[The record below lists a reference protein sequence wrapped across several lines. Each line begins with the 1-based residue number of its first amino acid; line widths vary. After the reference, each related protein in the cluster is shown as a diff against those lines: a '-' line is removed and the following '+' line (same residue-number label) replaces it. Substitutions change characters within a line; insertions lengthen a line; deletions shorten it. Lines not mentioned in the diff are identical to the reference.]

1 MANCVHILLTQLLET
16 KGDVFYIFS
25 ESREKISAAIGKRAG
40 DMYTHAKLAILSVQL
55 YSTTDKKSESELRVQ
70 CQARALR

>member
-25 ESREKISAAIGKRAG
+25 ESREKISAATGKRAG

-55 YSTTDKKSESELRVQ
+55 YSTMVKNSEAELPAQ
-70 CQARALR
+70 CPARALR